1 MNVNKLDFNRL
12 ETLLN
17 QDRKEIHELSQESL
31 INLKDLYKE
40 ALDNLPQNLAP
51 ENQSQIEKETR
62 AEYAEICNALRT
74 NEVR

>member
-31 INLKDLYKE
+31 INLRDLYKE

-62 AEYAEICNALRT
+62 AEYAEICNALS
-74 NEVR
+74 ED